1 MQRVWLWAAVAA
13 LPAAWGSHFRFGNI
27 NWRAQSSSVVLFD
40 FTSGWRN
47 YISGSIG
54 SKFTPGSLYFGDGQS
69 TSPTFTVTSLSTTDD
84 WIVGPAP
91 TISHTYTVKTVTA
104 AFYGCCRIAMAGPLS
119 NQYWRVETKVDLNP
133 TPGGWINASP
143 VSSGVP
149 IIDVYRN
156 VLNSWTVPAADN
168 DGDKLSYRLATKYE
182 TTGSSSSGGNPTGM
196 TASDG
201 LIQWQPT
208 SNGLYGSQVIVED
221 AYSSVAVD
229 YILRVQDPQGS
240 ICNSGQPN
248 ANPVFVSPSPWIDQ
262 SLPSCFQ
269 PGSKTTFTVRASD
282 PVDTCDTLLIQSG
295 SLPVGASISKSSGS
309 NPVNYL
315 FTWTPSQSNAGNHVA
330 CFLARDAIG
339 GVSKQECITLY
350 VPNVGS
356 LKPTVSSVSPQKGET
371 ESSTAIT
378 LKGSNFE
385 RGSGLYCRFSF
396 ESVSDKTLVQAI
408 YISATEIVCLAPKQP
423 SGAGTKLTLE
433 VSNLAS
439 CDAWVTALNN
449 VDFFYLACPP
459 GSTMSGPTCSECP
472 KGTYQAGGSA
482 GGEDECTDCPAGR
495 YGDSLGLKS
504 PLCSGECPK
513 GYYCPSG
520 TSSRLQYPCPAGTY
534 GSTTGLTSSACSGLT
549 SAGYYSTSGAVS
561 ATEYPCAAGRYGS
574 GGQTSSQCSGP
585 CSAGQYCPQGTASGS
600 GVDCGSAAVFCPEGS
615 SAPSTVADGYY
626 SFGGES
632 SAVRTG
638 SAICEKGYY
647 CSNGERSPCP
657 AGRFG
662 STEGLSSPACSGPCT
677 AGFLCPSASTSS
689 TAEECDVDG
698 SGDVYCPEG
707 TAVRRSVST
716 GYYSSPLSAPASQR
730 SAQTLCEEQ
739 YVCISGERKPKVE
752 WTGGCRA
759 TTDLEEAT
767 GGILGGADF
776 VALFS
781 LDENGPST
789 KTLLGSLTAVSNQ
802 QGAAAAVSYTV
813 VSTRPSPSS
822 TCSSTAA
829 VTLEAFSTSRRVYA
843 QGPLDFEQCSKFELL
858 VRATGGTYSIDCAV
872 TVDVNDK
879 NDAPKVTASSTS
891 RSVAED
897 GPRNGLVGGP
907 MLGVEV
913 SDEDAGQELSFSIVS
928 GDAGIFTIGSC
939 SGQLSLAV
947 DNALDYEQQ
956 SSYSLTVR
964 ARDDHPTDPKEVTI
978 AVTVQVTDVNEAP
991 RFDRPARGTSAFNS
1005 SLHFDL
1011 VVDENSPAGAALSGS
1026 SAGPS
1031 ASDPD
1036 TPTASSS
1043 NTLTYSIRAQDPE
1056 LFAIDAATG
1065 AMSVSAAV
1073 GSGAEGAPAAVDFEN
1088 LVGGE
1093 VAVTVRVSDEL
1104 GLSDTQT
1111 FLVRVSDLNDPPVVP
1126 QSVNV
1131 SLAEGSAV
1139 GAEVTDSVTAS
1150 DEDRPSS
1157 PVTFAIASEQLFV
1170 RSTGEWET
1178 TSPLSAASYAA
1189 VRDGD
1194 LAAHV
1199 AVSAA
1204 STSSVAL
1211 DFERVS
1217 AARLLLRATDS
1228 PHLGLPSN
1236 QRDTLVTVELSD
1248 VNERPFFV
1256 GPAGSA
1262 AASEAARASLPAS
1275 PSAPYVA
1282 PPPRA
1287 DTIVL
1292 NVSELASPG
1301 LLVGGLASF
1310 DPDTVAAQTLFVTAV
1325 SGSGSSVFGINTQ
1338 GNVTLIGDPAVS
1350 AGGAVLDFERTQVYR
1365 TTVRVTDS
1373 GSPPLSDTAVLEV
1386 RVMDEQEPP
1395 AITAG
1400 QTFTIDENAG
1410 AGTAV
1415 SGGAV
1420 AAVDPDAADNVGAPG
1435 AGLTFE
1441 VRFGG
1446 DGDLTPA
1453 LRSDSSKPLFDIDS
1467 ATGQLRVSASAVA
1480 VAGMHELS
1488 DVNHELVAR
1497 ATVSVRVTDTAG
1509 NSHTANVV
1517 VTVNDLNERP
1527 ADPST
1532 TQRLAVAELSPVGTA
1547 VGALVVS
1554 DVDDGDSVAVVL
1566 EGVVPP
1572 AVPGAQDACAS
1583 ASLFEL
1589 DPSLGAVAGA
1599 LRLKSAAPTR
1609 PLAVDDATQFGFG
1622 CNVTFKGQDAAGLL
1636 SPLGYAWV
1644 ELVRNNEP
1652 PTYNGVLP
1660 TTISVPESTAGGSV
1674 LLASLGATDPN
1685 EDQTLSHSIRAVR
1698 PDALLPVFSLQAGGA
1713 GALSLRPGF
1722 SLDHE
1727 TTPSVSVT
1735 VETRDDGLP
1744 TGLKTTAVITITVTD
1759 VPESPVLS
1767 IAAGATG
1774 GGMAVDENSA
1784 AGTAVGSMGATDQDA
1799 SETLTFSIAPRAGSG
1814 VPAAALPFEVHPST
1828 GAITVRS
1835 VAEGAAAAGLSHEAA
1850 AEWAV
1855 TVTVTDKDDLT
1866 DTMDFSIAVND
1877 VNEPCTAT
1885 VGPASAAFAVNA
1897 GAQGGAAASVWAVA
1911 QVSET
1916 AAPGTAVAVVTAA
1929 DPDDPEHPLGWGRLS
1944 YRVVPSPAQAGAADE
1959 ASADAGAAAA
1969 PYSTSGTAEVFE
1981 VSPSGVVSVAALLD
1995 FEDQERHDVVVEVL
2009 DGDSGA
2015 PLGVNVTVSIR
2026 VVDSPL
2032 DTAVDSLEGAL
2043 LHPSAGG
2050 DDLDF
2055 VGQGLGATARRLARA
2070 ASGADAPAPS
2080 YTFTAL
2086 AVGQPDGRK
2095 YNSTTCA
2102 QSPAGDNSRVRCAT
2116 PPGYGTAWA
2125 WTLRWS
2131 AAYTGDATAPLGGD
2145 AAVLHDR
2152 TSVQPPTVS
2161 AVLQGLR
2168 SEPTAGGSVLEVE
2181 GSNFGPL
2188 SAPVTV
2194 RFGAST
2200 GMELAAVGC
2209 AVSVAH
2215 TRVRCTTV
2223 AGVGTGLGVVVGVA
2237 GQLSARFEPQPPA
2250 LPLGYAAPA
2259 VSGIVVLSASADP
2272 RDAVPLFSLGA
2283 STAALTTSGQSLQI
2297 VLQGTNFGAQA
2308 STFSLRFGGGA
2319 GRADKY
2325 LVSGAALDCSV
2336 VVSHTV
2342 VACDAPAGQGVGLRV
2357 AVEGCRVTVSG
2368 ARIECTTAEGV
2379 GAELG
2384 VWLAVDGVDPL
2395 AAWGGAPAALPAAS
2409 FPKAV
2414 SYHPPVVTGY
2424 EGPGASEA
2432 STVGGA
2438 DWYVDVTGRNFGPVG
2453 HGAVDSVTYAK
2464 PAIAAGTE
2472 PGVIFEAACT
2482 VRDAHTR
2489 MRCNISQ
2496 GAGQD
2501 LAWNVTVRGQLSVEP
2516 VTSYDEPSIAS
2527 FAGAAAP
2534 LAADQPASGFATARA
2549 APDGNETV
2557 SLVGLNFGP
2566 PSRSAEYLEWVRFAP
2581 ATLANASRV
2590 EDVVA
2595 RGESAGPFYT
2605 GRNCRVVSHSEVQC
2619 TMPPA
2624 SGGPHFWTARVKGQT
2639 SASSPAFYMRRPRP
2653 LFIEP
2658 AARTGSSAASL
2669 PLVQG
2674 PAALLRTTG
2683 GGQTVRVVGRW
2694 FGLKDPFA
2702 DVFVRWGGLTL
2713 RPSAQYRMSVPSSLV
2728 AAAEAG
2734 TAFSWSASGLSPS
2747 APSVVL
2753 DALEVTVPEG
2763 FGQDIPVR
2771 VVTASLAGDVV
2782 SLSTDL
2788 SFTYAA
2794 PTLSFPSVREDTDN
2808 PLTKMF
2814 MLLRGANL
2822 CRPPVPG
2829 FDEAL
2834 GDPPLGSV
2842 TALANCARVQVMNED
2857 DPDPAMRAVYRTLGP
2872 SEVVSHTHEEV
2883 VLHIAR
2889 GRGSARVDVAG
2900 RVTNE
2905 VRFEQLAPGFL
2916 EGECD
2921 RFEAYAFRTIGWTG
2935 EDPSQLLTVRA
2946 YDICNA
2952 SLAVTVGGADCTHV
2966 TFPPLLVGT
2975 DEGTGKRI
2983 CEVSCRVPQGQGAS
2997 NEVVVVNGG
3006 MASDH
3011 APGATPCVVA
3021 YGKPSV
3027 TEVYS
3032 RLDGLGDA
3040 LPASST
3046 ATVDALGREPR
3057 VLTGVRL
3064 VSAAGSPPAG
3074 AFVRPGQAVA
3084 TPYAPQAGLDKV
3096 VTLPTEGGRIV
3107 VFGDSLGTTAFSDLA
3122 SATTVTMQPDGASRL
3137 STSDGPV
3144 LLDAVSE
3151 ASGGL
3156 GHNHT
3161 LVELEVPPTGT
3172 GRGWVLSLLVSG
3184 QALPSY
3190 LGLAFAPPSVES
3202 AAPMRV
3208 RTQGGQILTVRGRNF
3223 GQRADRVSVLVG
3235 GRACTSV
3242 TLAVAHRELRCV
3254 VPEGAGPA
3262 AAVEVTV
3269 DGQSSGTAHGV
3280 SLAYLP
3286 PVVTS
3291 VWPASVGTDGSEV
3304 VTITGDN
3311 LGRTSPLQGGSTS
3324 GRALADALLAAA
3336 VSLVPVGGR
3345 STIDLVRTVPD
3356 PDAGTPFAHD
3366 GAIISHNHTHIVF
3379 RAPQIQ
3385 GASRTIRVTV
3395 AGQSTLDAAQ
3405 DATLGSPAELALG
3418 IRPPQLDAVDPLV
3431 GPTNGYLVRFR
3442 GESLGRVEP
3451 LRSPSL
3457 KSDNRGLAVQAVA
3470 PGGELRLPC
3479 TPVSTAGGQWAREYA
3494 AWDFVDP
3501 ATGERPPRPS
3511 SPYTHEWLFCL
3522 LPRGFGQNITLEVS
3536 LDGIPASS
3544 SSAVSRFSYAPPEV
3558 LTLVPNQPSA
3568 NGRKGAFVQGGN
3580 FGAESFG
3587 DATNSPTVK
3596 IGELACTSPEL
3607 VSDERIDCDTQRDT
3621 VGVKVLEVS
3630 TAGYSNMRYP
3640 DEAAAAAGTDV
3651 WRVEAVCPIETYGQ
3665 PGETCAD
3672 CPQGGVCE
3680 GAVCEVEAPA
3690 GRAASCIQFRE
3701 PYASPGFW
3709 QIAQPAELC
3718 PESRQSRPA
3727 PFNGSCPAFMP
3738 CDPKAACLGRNVCAE
3753 GYQGERCGECLPGKY
3768 YRSNGVCI
3776 QCPDNVWLFPVLF
3789 AMLVIVVACG
3799 AYVLHRLD
3807 TQVEGF
3813 GTALFVAVDH
3823 MQVLSIL
3830 AKTRVK
3836 WPSFLA
3842 DLLSWLSVFQ
3852 FNIDIVGLDCAM
3864 PELGYEMRWL
3874 GTELLPIAFLVIFGL
3889 LHAVLWLYKGL
3900 CMGQNR
3906 IRRND
3911 HLSSLISTSVLLF
3924 YVLYLQVT
3932 RTAFDAL
3939 NCMSL
3944 DPPDGYTYLEA
3955 VFERCGTGMQ
3965 ARIAPL
3971 AYVFIG
3977 LYTVGFLVFTA
3988 VLLRRYKED
3997 VKVDQ
4002 ILRAMDVSTKQ
4013 NGLDEFRAR
4022 WSRLYMHF
4030 VPGQAPYWIVLLLI
4044 RKALV
4049 AVAALVFGRVPS
4061 FQLACIMLILFVAFT
4076 MNARSVPYM
4085 SYARRREVVLQHRA
4099 KVREGDKMHKTIAHT
4114 YQRAIADRSIASR
4127 VRSTGLSAMA
4137 SAATAA
4143 DARRARLVF
4152 AARWSGDPNNMETV
4166 LLFVSMLI
4174 ALTGILMESGETS
4187 FQYVAVQRDLI
4198 AYAAM
4203 VLLVVAVLYA
4213 FGVVAVEVFATFLRG
4228 SASGGCSCCSSA
4240 NTVPKGDTGKPAK
4253 HGKDALV
4260 VKRAKGKGKGKGGS
4274 PQRTADPTDLE
4285 PVLREMEREAL
4296 AALSPGLS
4304 GDGSGFHVNPMA
4316 AEAFDVS
4323 AAGDDLDAIISADT
4337 APTASQWAVVR
4348 KHAEKVVG
4356 SMTELQAVI
4365 DDLKEKQAARKR
4377 HQAAKRG
4384 GARAGRS
4391 PLARSAGGSGDDF
4404 DDDELDSG
4412 DSVDDSSVAPS
4423 SGRAA
4428 AGRSSLL
4435 GRVA

>member
-585 CSAGQYCPQGTASGS
+585 CPAGQYCPQGTASGS

-707 TAVRRSVST
+707 TA
-716 GYYSSPLSAPASQR
+716 
-730 SAQTLCEEQ
+730 
-739 YVCISGERKPKVE
+739 
-752 WTGGCRA
+752 
-759 TTDLEEAT
+759 EAT

-822 TCSSTAA
+822 TCPSTAA

-872 TVDVNDK
+872 TVDVKDK

-947 DNALDYEQQ
+947 DNALDYEQR
-956 SSYSLTVR
+956 SSYSLT
-964 ARDDHPTDPKEVTI
+964 
-978 AVTVQVTDVNEAP
+978 
-991 RFDRPARGTSAFNS
+991 
-1005 SLHFDL
+1005 
-1011 VVDENSPAGAALSGS
+1011 
-1026 SAGPS
+1026 
-1031 ASDPD
+1031 
-1036 TPTASSS
+1036 
-1043 NTLTYSIRAQDPE
+1043 DPE
-1056 LFAIDAATG
+1056 LFAINAATG

-1236 QRDTLVTVELSD
+1236 QRDTSSTVELSD
-1248 VNERPFFV
+1248 VNERP
-1256 GPAGSA
+1256 
-1262 AASEAARASLPAS
+1262 
-1275 PSAPYVA
+1275 
-1282 PPPRA
+1282 
-1287 DTIVL
+1287 
-1292 NVSELASPG
+1292 
-1301 LLVGGLASF
+1301 
-1310 DPDTVAAQTLFVTAV
+1310 TLFVTA
-1325 SGSGSSVFGINTQ
+1325 
-1338 GNVTLIGDPAVS
+1338 
-1350 AGGAVLDFERTQVYR
+1350 RTQVYR

-1386 RVMDEQEPP
+1386 ARDGRAKSRPP
-1395 AITAG
+1395 SRPAR
-1400 QTFTIDENAG
+1400 TFTIDRNAA

-1554 DVDDGDSVAVVL
+1554 DVDAETRS
-1566 EGVVPP
+1566 
-1572 AVPGAQDACAS
+1572 AS
-1583 ASLFEL
+1583 A
-1589 DPSLGAVAGA
+1589 
-1599 LRLKSAAPTR
+1599 
-1609 PLAVDDATQFGFG
+1609 

-1674 LLASLGATDPN
+1674 LLASLAQRDPN

-1698 PDALLPVFSLQAGGA
+1698 PDALLPVFGLQAGGA

-1735 VETRDDGLP
+1735 VATRDDGL
-1744 TGLKTTAVITITVTD
+1744 AHR
-1759 VPESPVLS
+1759 
-1767 IAAGATG
+1767 
-1774 GGMAVDENSA
+1774 
-1784 AGTAVGSMGATDQDA
+1784 
-1799 SETLTFSIAPRAGSG
+1799 APR
-1814 VPAAALPFEVHPST
+1814 PRH
-1828 GAITVRS
+1828 

-1855 TVTVTDKDDLT
+1855 TVTVTDKDRPDRH
-1866 DTMDFSIAVND
+1866 DGDFSIAVND

-1885 VGPASAAFAVNA
+1885 VGPASAAFAVDA
-1897 GAQGGAAASVWAVA
+1897 GAQGGAAASAWAVA

-1944 YRVVPSPAQAGAADE
+1944 YRVLPSPAQAGAADE

-2032 DTAVDSLEGAL
+2032 DTAVGSLEGAL
-2043 LHPSAGG
+2043 LHPLSGRRH

-2055 VGQGLGATARRLARA
+2055 
-2070 ASGADAPAPS
+2070 
-2080 YTFTAL
+2080 
-2086 AVGQPDGRK
+2086 PDGRK

-2145 AAVLHDR
+2145 AAVLQDR

-2168 SEPTAGGSVLEVE
+2168 GEPTAGGSVLEVE

-2188 SAPVTV
+2188 SRALTV

-2200 GMELAAVGC
+2200 GNGSWLPWGAPC
-2209 AVSVAH
+2209 PVAH
-2215 TRVRCTTV
+2215 HPRVRCTTV
-2223 AGVGTGLGVVVGVA
+2223 AGVGTGLA
-2237 GQLSARFEPQPPA
+2237 WF
-2250 LPLGYAAPA
+2250 
-2259 VSGIVVLSASADP
+2259 
-2272 RDAVPLFSLGA
+2272 
-2283 STAALTTSGQSLQI
+2283 
-2297 VLQGTNFGAQA
+2297 
-2308 STFSLRFGGGA
+2308 
-2319 GRADKY
+2319 
-2325 LVSGAALDCSV
+2325 V

-2357 AVEGCRVTVSG
+2357 AVEVGGQLSPLAADAGNTTLSFTPPTVTEVSGQGAVQGSTAGDEDLVLVGTNFPPVGDLPDPVVRFGPSPSGELYLAQGCRVTVSG

-2395 AAWGGAPAALPAAS
+2395 AA
-2409 FPKAV
+2409 
-2414 SYHPPVVTGY
+2414 
-2424 EGPGASEA
+2424 
-2432 STVGGA
+2432 
-2438 DWYVDVTGRNFGPVG
+2438 
-2453 HGAVDSVTYAK
+2453 VTYAK

-2489 MRCNISQ
+2489 LRCNISQ

-2581 ATLANASRV
+2581 ATLAKRLRV

-2595 RGESAGPFYT
+2595 RGESVGPFYT
-2605 GRNCRVVSHSEVQC
+2605 GGTAAWVSHSEVQC

-2658 AARTGSSAASL
+2658 AARTGSSATSCRWL
-2669 PLVQG
+2669 QG

-2683 GGQTVRVVGRW
+2683 GGRRCGW
-2694 FGLKDPFA
+2694 WGAGSGSKDPFA
-2702 DVFVRWGGLTL
+2702 RC
-2713 RPSAQYRMSVPSSLV
+2713 SSVGRAHAPALG
-2728 AAAEAG
+2728 AG
-2734 TAFSWSASGLSPS
+2734 TG
-2747 APSVVL
+2747 
-2753 DALEVTVPEG
+2753 
-2763 FGQDIPVR
+2763 
-2771 VVTASLAGDVV
+2771 
-2782 SLSTDL
+2782 
-2788 SFTYAA
+2788 
-2794 PTLSFPSVREDTDN
+2794 
-2808 PLTKMF
+2808 
-2814 MLLRGANL
+2814 
-2822 CRPPVPG
+2822 
-2829 FDEAL
+2829 
-2834 GDPPLGSV
+2834 
-2842 TALANCARVQVMNED
+2842 
-2857 DPDPAMRAVYRTLGP
+2857 
-2872 SEVVSHTHEEV
+2872 
-2883 VLHIAR
+2883 
-2889 GRGSARVDVAG
+2889 
-2900 RVTNE
+2900 
-2905 VRFEQLAPGFL
+2905 
-2916 EGECD
+2916 
-2921 RFEAYAFRTIGWTG
+2921 
-2935 EDPSQLLTVRA
+2935 
-2946 YDICNA
+2946 
-2952 SLAVTVGGADCTHV
+2952 
-2966 TFPPLLVGT
+2966 
-2975 DEGTGKRI
+2975 
-2983 CEVSCRVPQGQGAS
+2983 
-2997 NEVVVVNGG
+2997 
-3006 MASDH
+3006 
-3011 APGATPCVVA
+3011 
-3021 YGKPSV
+3021 
-3027 TEVYS
+3027 
-3032 RLDGLGDA
+3032 
-3040 LPASST
+3040 
-3046 ATVDALGREPR
+3046 
-3057 VLTGVRL
+3057 
-3064 VSAAGSPPAG
+3064 
-3074 AFVRPGQAVA
+3074 
-3084 TPYAPQAGLDKV
+3084 
-3096 VTLPTEGGRIV
+3096 
-3107 VFGDSLGTTAFSDLA
+3107 
-3122 SATTVTMQPDGASRL
+3122 
-3137 STSDGPV
+3137 
-3144 LLDAVSE
+3144 
-3151 ASGGL
+3151 
-3156 GHNHT
+3156 
-3161 LVELEVPPTGT
+3161 
-3172 GRGWVLSLLVSG
+3172 
-3184 QALPSY
+3184 
-3190 LGLAFAPPSVES
+3190 
-3202 AAPMRV
+3202 
-3208 RTQGGQILTVRGRNF
+3208 
-3223 GQRADRVSVLVG
+3223 
-3235 GRACTSV
+3235 
-3242 TLAVAHRELRCV
+3242 
-3254 VPEGAGPA
+3254 
-3262 AAVEVTV
+3262 
-3269 DGQSSGTAHGV
+3269 
-3280 SLAYLP
+3280 
-3286 PVVTS
+3286 
-3291 VWPASVGTDGSEV
+3291 
-3304 VTITGDN
+3304 
-3311 LGRTSPLQGGSTS
+3311 
-3324 GRALADALLAAA
+3324 
-3336 VSLVPVGGR
+3336 
-3345 STIDLVRTVPD
+3345 
-3356 PDAGTPFAHD
+3356 
-3366 GAIISHNHTHIVF
+3366 
-3379 RAPQIQ
+3379 
-3385 GASRTIRVTV
+3385 
-3395 AGQSTLDAAQ
+3395 
-3405 DATLGSPAELALG
+3405 
-3418 IRPPQLDAVDPLV
+3418 
-3431 GPTNGYLVRFR
+3431 
-3442 GESLGRVEP
+3442 
-3451 LRSPSL
+3451 
-3457 KSDNRGLAVQAVA
+3457 
-3470 PGGELRLPC
+3470 
-3479 TPVSTAGGQWAREYA
+3479 
-3494 AWDFVDP
+3494 
-3501 ATGERPPRPS
+3501 
-3511 SPYTHEWLFCL
+3511 
-3522 LPRGFGQNITLEVS
+3522 
-3536 LDGIPASS
+3536 
-3544 SSAVSRFSYAPPEV
+3544 
-3558 LTLVPNQPSA
+3558 
-3568 NGRKGAFVQGGN
+3568 
-3580 FGAESFG
+3580 
-3587 DATNSPTVK
+3587 
-3596 IGELACTSPEL
+3596 
-3607 VSDERIDCDTQRDT
+3607 
-3621 VGVKVLEVS
+3621 
-3630 TAGYSNMRYP
+3630 
-3640 DEAAAAAGTDV
+3640 
-3651 WRVEAVCPIETYGQ
+3651 
-3665 PGETCAD
+3665 
-3672 CPQGGVCE
+3672 
-3680 GAVCEVEAPA
+3680 
-3690 GRAASCIQFRE
+3690 
-3701 PYASPGFW
+3701 
-3709 QIAQPAELC
+3709 
-3718 PESRQSRPA
+3718 
-3727 PFNGSCPAFMP
+3727 
-3738 CDPKAACLGRNVCAE
+3738 
-3753 GYQGERCGECLPGKY
+3753 
-3768 YRSNGVCI
+3768 
-3776 QCPDNVWLFPVLF
+3776 
-3789 AMLVIVVACG
+3789 
-3799 AYVLHRLD
+3799 
-3807 TQVEGF
+3807 
-3813 GTALFVAVDH
+3813 
-3823 MQVLSIL
+3823 
-3830 AKTRVK
+3830 
-3836 WPSFLA
+3836 
-3842 DLLSWLSVFQ
+3842 
-3852 FNIDIVGLDCAM
+3852 
-3864 PELGYEMRWL
+3864 
-3874 GTELLPIAFLVIFGL
+3874 
-3889 LHAVLWLYKGL
+3889 
-3900 CMGQNR
+3900 
-3906 IRRND
+3906 
-3911 HLSSLISTSVLLF
+3911 
-3924 YVLYLQVT
+3924 
-3932 RTAFDAL
+3932 
-3939 NCMSL
+3939 
-3944 DPPDGYTYLEA
+3944 
-3955 VFERCGTGMQ
+3955 
-3965 ARIAPL
+3965 
-3971 AYVFIG
+3971 
-3977 LYTVGFLVFTA
+3977 
-3988 VLLRRYKED
+3988 
-3997 VKVDQ
+3997 
-4002 ILRAMDVSTKQ
+4002 
-4013 NGLDEFRAR
+4013 
-4022 WSRLYMHF
+4022 
-4030 VPGQAPYWIVLLLI
+4030 
-4044 RKALV
+4044 
-4049 AVAALVFGRVPS
+4049 
-4061 FQLACIMLILFVAFT
+4061 
-4076 MNARSVPYM
+4076 
-4085 SYARRREVVLQHRA
+4085 
-4099 KVREGDKMHKTIAHT
+4099 
-4114 YQRAIADRSIASR
+4114 
-4127 VRSTGLSAMA
+4127 
-4137 SAATAA
+4137 
-4143 DARRARLVF
+4143 
-4152 AARWSGDPNNMETV
+4152 
-4166 LLFVSMLI
+4166 
-4174 ALTGILMESGETS
+4174 
-4187 FQYVAVQRDLI
+4187 
-4198 AYAAM
+4198 
-4203 VLLVVAVLYA
+4203 
-4213 FGVVAVEVFATFLRG
+4213 
-4228 SASGGCSCCSSA
+4228 
-4240 NTVPKGDTGKPAK
+4240 
-4253 HGKDALV
+4253 
-4260 VKRAKGKGKGKGGS
+4260 
-4274 PQRTADPTDLE
+4274 
-4285 PVLREMEREAL
+4285 
-4296 AALSPGLS
+4296 
-4304 GDGSGFHVNPMA
+4304 
-4316 AEAFDVS
+4316 
-4323 AAGDDLDAIISADT
+4323 
-4337 APTASQWAVVR
+4337 
-4348 KHAEKVVG
+4348 
-4356 SMTELQAVI
+4356 
-4365 DDLKEKQAARKR
+4365 
-4377 HQAAKRG
+4377 
-4384 GARAGRS
+4384 
-4391 PLARSAGGSGDDF
+4391 
-4404 DDDELDSG
+4404 
-4412 DSVDDSSVAPS
+4412 
-4423 SGRAA
+4423 
-4428 AGRSSLL
+4428 
-4435 GRVA
+4435 

>member
-1 MQRVWLWAAVAA
+1 
-13 LPAAWGSHFRFGNI
+13 
-27 NWRAQSSSVVLFD
+27 
-40 FTSGWRN
+40 
-47 YISGSIG
+47 
-54 SKFTPGSLYFGDGQS
+54 
-69 TSPTFTVTSLSTTDD
+69 
-84 WIVGPAP
+84 
-91 TISHTYTVKTVTA
+91 
-104 AFYGCCRIAMAGPLS
+104 
-119 NQYWRVETKVDLNP
+119 
-133 TPGGWINASP
+133 
-143 VSSGVP
+143 
-149 IIDVYRN
+149 
-156 VLNSWTVPAADN
+156 
-168 DGDKLSYRLATKYE
+168 
-182 TTGSSSSGGNPTGM
+182 
-196 TASDG
+196 
-201 LIQWQPT
+201 
-208 SNGLYGSQVIVED
+208 
-221 AYSSVAVD
+221 
-229 YILRVQDPQGS
+229 
-240 ICNSGQPN
+240 
-248 ANPVFVSPSPWIDQ
+248 
-262 SLPSCFQ
+262 
-269 PGSKTTFTVRASD
+269 
-282 PVDTCDTLLIQSG
+282 
-295 SLPVGASISKSSGS
+295 
-309 NPVNYL
+309 
-315 FTWTPSQSNAGNHVA
+315 
-330 CFLARDAIG
+330 
-339 GVSKQECITLY
+339 
-350 VPNVGS
+350 
-356 LKPTVSSVSPQKGET
+356 
-371 ESSTAIT
+371 
-378 LKGSNFE
+378 
-385 RGSGLYCRFSF
+385 
-396 ESVSDKTLVQAI
+396 
-408 YISATEIVCLAPKQP
+408 
-423 SGAGTKLTLE
+423 
-433 VSNLAS
+433 
-439 CDAWVTALNN
+439 
-449 VDFFYLACPP
+449 
-459 GSTMSGPTCSECP
+459 
-472 KGTYQAGGSA
+472 
-482 GGEDECTDCPAGR
+482 
-495 YGDSLGLKS
+495 
-504 PLCSGECPK
+504 
-513 GYYCPSG
+513 
-520 TSSRLQYPCPAGTY
+520 
-534 GSTTGLTSSACSGLT
+534 
-549 SAGYYSTSGAVS
+549 
-561 ATEYPCAAGRYGS
+561 
-574 GGQTSSQCSGP
+574 
-585 CSAGQYCPQGTASGS
+585 
-600 GVDCGSAAVFCPEGS
+600 
-615 SAPSTVADGYY
+615 
-626 SFGGES
+626 
-632 SAVRTG
+632 
-638 SAICEKGYY
+638 
-647 CSNGERSPCP
+647 
-657 AGRFG
+657 
-662 STEGLSSPACSGPCT
+662 
-677 AGFLCPSASTSS
+677 
-689 TAEECDVDG
+689 
-698 SGDVYCPEG
+698 
-707 TAVRRSVST
+707 
-716 GYYSSPLSAPASQR
+716 
-730 SAQTLCEEQ
+730 
-739 YVCISGERKPKVE
+739 
-752 WTGGCRA
+752 
-759 TTDLEEAT
+759 
-767 GGILGGADF
+767 
-776 VALFS
+776 
-781 LDENGPST
+781 
-789 KTLLGSLTAVSNQ
+789 
-802 QGAAAAVSYTV
+802 
-813 VSTRPSPSS
+813 
-822 TCSSTAA
+822 
-829 VTLEAFSTSRRVYA
+829 
-843 QGPLDFEQCSKFELL
+843 
-858 VRATGGTYSIDCAV
+858 
-872 TVDVNDK
+872 
-879 NDAPKVTASSTS
+879 
-891 RSVAED
+891 
-897 GPRNGLVGGP
+897 
-907 MLGVEV
+907 
-913 SDEDAGQELSFSIVS
+913 
-928 GDAGIFTIGSC
+928 
-939 SGQLSLAV
+939 
-947 DNALDYEQQ
+947 
-956 SSYSLTVR
+956 
-964 ARDDHPTDPKEVTI
+964 
-978 AVTVQVTDVNEAP
+978 
-991 RFDRPARGTSAFNS
+991 
-1005 SLHFDL
+1005 
-1011 VVDENSPAGAALSGS
+1011 
-1026 SAGPS
+1026 
-1031 ASDPD
+1031 
-1036 TPTASSS
+1036 
-1043 NTLTYSIRAQDPE
+1043 
-1056 LFAIDAATG
+1056 
-1065 AMSVSAAV
+1065 
-1073 GSGAEGAPAAVDFEN
+1073 
-1088 LVGGE
+1088 
-1093 VAVTVRVSDEL
+1093 
-1104 GLSDTQT
+1104 
-1111 FLVRVSDLNDPPVVP
+1111 
-1126 QSVNV
+1126 
-1131 SLAEGSAV
+1131 
-1139 GAEVTDSVTAS
+1139 
-1150 DEDRPSS
+1150 
-1157 PVTFAIASEQLFV
+1157 
-1170 RSTGEWET
+1170 
-1178 TSPLSAASYAA
+1178 
-1189 VRDGD
+1189 
-1194 LAAHV
+1194 
-1199 AVSAA
+1199 
-1204 STSSVAL
+1204 
-1211 DFERVS
+1211 
-1217 AARLLLRATDS
+1217 
-1228 PHLGLPSN
+1228 
-1236 QRDTLVTVELSD
+1236 
-1248 VNERPFFV
+1248 
-1256 GPAGSA
+1256 
-1262 AASEAARASLPAS
+1262 
-1275 PSAPYVA
+1275 
-1282 PPPRA
+1282 
-1287 DTIVL
+1287 
-1292 NVSELASPG
+1292 
-1301 LLVGGLASF
+1301 
-1310 DPDTVAAQTLFVTAV
+1310 
-1325 SGSGSSVFGINTQ
+1325 
-1338 GNVTLIGDPAVS
+1338 
-1350 AGGAVLDFERTQVYR
+1350 
-1365 TTVRVTDS
+1365 
-1373 GSPPLSDTAVLEV
+1373 
-1386 RVMDEQEPP
+1386 
-1395 AITAG
+1395 
-1400 QTFTIDENAG
+1400 
-1410 AGTAV
+1410 
-1415 SGGAV
+1415 
-1420 AAVDPDAADNVGAPG
+1420 
-1435 AGLTFE
+1435 
-1441 VRFGG
+1441 
-1446 DGDLTPA
+1446 
-1453 LRSDSSKPLFDIDS
+1453 
-1467 ATGQLRVSASAVA
+1467 
-1480 VAGMHELS
+1480 
-1488 DVNHELVAR
+1488 
-1497 ATVSVRVTDTAG
+1497 
-1509 NSHTANVV
+1509 
-1517 VTVNDLNERP
+1517 
-1527 ADPST
+1527 
-1532 TQRLAVAELSPVGTA
+1532 
-1547 VGALVVS
+1547 
-1554 DVDDGDSVAVVL
+1554 
-1566 EGVVPP
+1566 
-1572 AVPGAQDACAS
+1572 
-1583 ASLFEL
+1583 
-1589 DPSLGAVAGA
+1589 
-1599 LRLKSAAPTR
+1599 
-1609 PLAVDDATQFGFG
+1609 
-1622 CNVTFKGQDAAGLL
+1622 
-1636 SPLGYAWV
+1636 
-1644 ELVRNNEP
+1644 
-1652 PTYNGVLP
+1652 
-1660 TTISVPESTAGGSV
+1660 
-1674 LLASLGATDPN
+1674 
-1685 EDQTLSHSIRAVR
+1685 
-1698 PDALLPVFSLQAGGA
+1698 
-1713 GALSLRPGF
+1713 
-1722 SLDHE
+1722 
-1727 TTPSVSVT
+1727 
-1735 VETRDDGLP
+1735 
-1744 TGLKTTAVITITVTD
+1744 
-1759 VPESPVLS
+1759 
-1767 IAAGATG
+1767 
-1774 GGMAVDENSA
+1774 
-1784 AGTAVGSMGATDQDA
+1784 
-1799 SETLTFSIAPRAGSG
+1799 
-1814 VPAAALPFEVHPST
+1814 
-1828 GAITVRS
+1828 
-1835 VAEGAAAAGLSHEAA
+1835 
-1850 AEWAV
+1850 
-1855 TVTVTDKDDLT
+1855 
-1866 DTMDFSIAVND
+1866 
-1877 VNEPCTAT
+1877 
-1885 VGPASAAFAVNA
+1885 
-1897 GAQGGAAASVWAVA
+1897 
-1911 QVSET
+1911 
-1916 AAPGTAVAVVTAA
+1916 
-1929 DPDDPEHPLGWGRLS
+1929 
-1944 YRVVPSPAQAGAADE
+1944 
-1959 ASADAGAAAA
+1959 
-1969 PYSTSGTAEVFE
+1969 
-1981 VSPSGVVSVAALLD
+1981 
-1995 FEDQERHDVVVEVL
+1995 
-2009 DGDSGA
+2009 
-2015 PLGVNVTVSIR
+2015 
-2026 VVDSPL
+2026 
-2032 DTAVDSLEGAL
+2032 
-2043 LHPSAGG
+2043 
-2050 DDLDF
+2050 
-2055 VGQGLGATARRLARA
+2055 
-2070 ASGADAPAPS
+2070 
-2080 YTFTAL
+2080 
-2086 AVGQPDGRK
+2086 
-2095 YNSTTCA
+2095 
-2102 QSPAGDNSRVRCAT
+2102 
-2116 PPGYGTAWA
+2116 
-2125 WTLRWS
+2125 
-2131 AAYTGDATAPLGGD
+2131 
-2145 AAVLHDR
+2145 
-2152 TSVQPPTVS
+2152 
-2161 AVLQGLR
+2161 
-2168 SEPTAGGSVLEVE
+2168 
-2181 GSNFGPL
+2181 
-2188 SAPVTV
+2188 
-2194 RFGAST
+2194 
-2200 GMELAAVGC
+2200 
-2209 AVSVAH
+2209 
-2215 TRVRCTTV
+2215 
-2223 AGVGTGLGVVVGVA
+2223 
-2237 GQLSARFEPQPPA
+2237 
-2250 LPLGYAAPA
+2250 
-2259 VSGIVVLSASADP
+2259 
-2272 RDAVPLFSLGA
+2272 
-2283 STAALTTSGQSLQI
+2283 
-2297 VLQGTNFGAQA
+2297 
-2308 STFSLRFGGGA
+2308 
-2319 GRADKY
+2319 
-2325 LVSGAALDCSV
+2325 
-2336 VVSHTV
+2336 
-2342 VACDAPAGQGVGLRV
+2342 
-2357 AVEGCRVTVSG
+2357 
-2368 ARIECTTAEGV
+2368 
-2379 GAELG
+2379 
-2384 VWLAVDGVDPL
+2384 
-2395 AAWGGAPAALPAAS
+2395 
-2409 FPKAV
+2409 
-2414 SYHPPVVTGY
+2414 
-2424 EGPGASEA
+2424 
-2432 STVGGA
+2432 
-2438 DWYVDVTGRNFGPVG
+2438 
-2453 HGAVDSVTYAK
+2453 
-2464 PAIAAGTE
+2464 
-2472 PGVIFEAACT
+2472 
-2482 VRDAHTR
+2482 
-2489 MRCNISQ
+2489 
-2496 GAGQD
+2496 
-2501 LAWNVTVRGQLSVEP
+2501 
-2516 VTSYDEPSIAS
+2516 
-2527 FAGAAAP
+2527 
-2534 LAADQPASGFATARA
+2534 
-2549 APDGNETV
+2549 
-2557 SLVGLNFGP
+2557 
-2566 PSRSAEYLEWVRFAP
+2566 
-2581 ATLANASRV
+2581 
-2590 EDVVA
+2590 
-2595 RGESAGPFYT
+2595 
-2605 GRNCRVVSHSEVQC
+2605 
-2619 TMPPA
+2619 
-2624 SGGPHFWTARVKGQT
+2624 
-2639 SASSPAFYMRRPRP
+2639 
-2653 LFIEP
+2653 
-2658 AARTGSSAASL
+2658 
-2669 PLVQG
+2669 
-2674 PAALLRTTG
+2674 
-2683 GGQTVRVVGRW
+2683 
-2694 FGLKDPFA
+2694 
-2702 DVFVRWGGLTL
+2702 
-2713 RPSAQYRMSVPSSLV
+2713 
-2728 AAAEAG
+2728 
-2734 TAFSWSASGLSPS
+2734 
-2747 APSVVL
+2747 
-2753 DALEVTVPEG
+2753 
-2763 FGQDIPVR
+2763 
-2771 VVTASLAGDVV
+2771 
-2782 SLSTDL
+2782 
-2788 SFTYAA
+2788 
-2794 PTLSFPSVREDTDN
+2794 
-2808 PLTKMF
+2808 
-2814 MLLRGANL
+2814 
-2822 CRPPVPG
+2822 
-2829 FDEAL
+2829 
-2834 GDPPLGSV
+2834 
-2842 TALANCARVQVMNED
+2842 
-2857 DPDPAMRAVYRTLGP
+2857 MRAVYRTLGP

-3680 GAVCEVEAPA
+3680 GAVCE
-3690 GRAASCIQFRE
+3690 
-3701 PYASPGFW
+3701 
-3709 QIAQPAELC
+3709 PAELC

-4085 SYARRREVVLQHRA
+4085 SDARRREVVLQHRA

-4337 APTASQWAVVR
+4337 APTAAQWAVVR

>member
-1 MQRVWLWAAVAA
+1 MLVLLLLAAGLARA
-13 LPAAWGSHFRFGNI
+13 SHFRYGNI
-27 NWRAQSSSVVLFD
+27 NWKH
-40 FTSGWRN
+40 TSGMQVEFAFTTGWRRTFFN
-47 YISGSIG
+47 VGLG
-54 SKFTPGSLYFGDGQS
+54 GKVNTGRLVFGDGTSAS
-69 TSPTFTVTSLSTTDD
+69 TSFTVSSLSMTDD
-84 WIVGPAP
+84 WIVGSTPA
-91 TISHTYTVKTVTA
+91 IKHTYSVSTA
-104 AFYGCCRIAMAGPLS
+104 TAYFRGCCRIAMKGPLS
-119 NQYWRVETKVDLNP
+119 NRDWNVQTTVDLNP
-133 TPGGWINASP
+133 TPQGWINDSP
-143 VSSGVP
+143 VSSGLP
-149 IIDVYRN
+149 IVDIFTGVTN
-156 VLNSWTVPAADN
+156 TWTVPASDD
-168 DGDKLSYRLATKYE
+168 DGDQLTYRLATAAE
-182 TTGSSSSGGNPTGM
+182 TTAKSTGGNPAGM
-196 TASDG
+196 VVSG
-201 LIQWQPT
+201 GVVQWSPSET
-208 SNGLYGSQVIVED
+208 GLYGAQVIIAD
-221 AYSSVAVD
+221 PYSSIAVD
-229 YILRVQDPQGS
+229 FIVRVKEPEGS
-240 ICNSGQPN
+240 ICHGGEN
-248 ANPVFVSPSPWIDQ
+248 ANPTFIQPSPWVDA
-262 SLPSCFQ
+262 SLPTCFV
-269 PGSKTTFTVRASD
+269 PNMATPFTIRAEDSA
-282 PVDTCDTLLIQSG
+282 DTCDKLTIQSG
-295 SLPVGASISKSSGS
+295 SLPAGATLTKTSGT
-309 NPVNYL
+309 NPVDYR
-315 FTWTPSQSNAGNHVA
+315 FSWTPQTSDAGNHLV
-330 CFLARDAIG
+330 CFIAQDEVG
-339 GVSKQECITLY
+339 GFSSQECVTLY
-350 VPNVGS
+350 VPNAAAGV
-356 LKPTVSSVSPQKGET
+356 PTISSTSPSQGET
-371 ESSTAIT
+371 TGSTAIT
-378 LKGSNFE
+378 LKGTNFE
-385 RGSGLYCRFSF
+385 RGSGLYCRFTF
-396 ESVSDKTLVQAI
+396 EDIPDKTLVQAI
-408 YISATEIVCLAPKQP
+408 YVSTTEIVCLAPKQP

-439 CDAWVTALNN
+439 CDVWVTALNN
-449 VDFFYLACPP
+449 VDFFYKACPP

-482 GGEDECTDCPAGR
+482 GGEDECSDCPAGR

-513 GYYCPSG
+513 GYYCPAG
-520 TSSRLQYPCPAGTY
+520 TSSRNEHPCPAGTY

-549 SAGYYSTSGAVS
+549 SAGYYSTGGGTS
-561 ATEYPCAAGRYGS
+561 ATQYPCAAGRYGS
-574 GGQTSSQCSGP
+574 GGQTNSQCSGP
-585 CSAGQYCPQGTASGS
+585 CPPGKYCPQGTASGS
-600 GVDCGSAAVFCPEGS
+600 GPDCGAASTYCPEGS
-615 SAPSTVADGYY
+615 ASPLLVEEGYY

-707 TAVRRSVST
+707 TTVRRSVST

-872 TVDVNDK
+872 TVDVKDK

-928 GDAGIFTIGSC
+928 GDAGIFTIGLC

-947 DNALDYEQQ
+947 DNALDYEQR

-1056 LFAIDAATG
+1056 LFAINAATG

-1204 STSSVAL
+1204 SMSSVAL

-1228 PHLGLPSN
+1228 PHLGLPPN

-1287 DTIVL
+1287 GTIVL
-1292 NVSELASPG
+1292 TVSELASPG

-1885 VGPASAAFAVNA
+1885 VGPASAAFAVDA
-1897 GAQGGAAASVWAVA
+1897 GAQGGAAASAWAVA

-2325 LVSGAALDCSV
+2325 LVSGAAMDCSV

-2357 AVEGCRVTVSG
+2357 AVEVGGQLSPLAADAGSTTLSFTPPTVTEVSGQGAVQGSTAGDEDLVLVGTNFPPVGDLPDPVVRFGPSPSGDVYVAQGCRVTVSG

-2489 MRCNISQ
+2489 LRCNISQ

-2534 LAADQPASGFATARA
+2534 LAADQPASSFATARA

-3385 GASRTIRVTV
+3385 GASRSVRVTV

-3768 YRSNGVCI
+3768 YRSNGACI

-3789 AMLVIVVACG
+3789 AMLVIVAACG

-3889 LHAVLWLYKGL
+3889 LHSVLWLYKGL
-3900 CMGQNR
+3900 CMGQNK

-3924 YVLYLQVT
+3924 YVLYL
-3932 RTAFDAL
+3932 
-3939 NCMSL
+3939 
-3944 DPPDGYTYLEA
+3944 
-3955 VFERCGTGMQ
+3955 Q

-4099 KVREGDKMHKTIAHT
+4099 KVREGDELHKAISHT

-4127 VRSTGLSAMA
+4127 VRSTDLKSMA
-4137 SAATAA
+4137 AAVNTA

-4187 FQYVAVQRDLI
+4187 FQYVAVQRDVI

-4213 FGVVAVEVFATFLRG
+4213 FGVVAIEVLATFLRG
-4228 SASGGCSCCSSA
+4228 GSGGLCQCCAPKGLTKASG
-4240 NTVPKGDTGKPAK
+4240 TRPAS
-4253 HGKDALV
+4253 
-4260 VKRAKGKGKGKGGS
+4260 RA
-4274 PQRTADPTDLE
+4274 
-4285 PVLREMEREAL
+4285 
-4296 AALSPGLS
+4296 
-4304 GDGSGFHVNPMA
+4304 
-4316 AEAFDVS
+4316 
-4323 AAGDDLDAIISADT
+4323 
-4337 APTASQWAVVR
+4337 
-4348 KHAEKVVG
+4348 
-4356 SMTELQAVI
+4356 
-4365 DDLKEKQAARKR
+4365 
-4377 HQAAKRG
+4377 
-4384 GARAGRS
+4384 
-4391 PLARSAGGSGDDF
+4391 
-4404 DDDELDSG
+4404 
-4412 DSVDDSSVAPS
+4412 
-4423 SGRAA
+4423 
-4428 AGRSSLL
+4428 
-4435 GRVA
+4435 